1 MGDAT
6 VCFGGT
12 GGCGEGA
19 EKSKRSPR
27 PELALVLETGVGM
40 PGAESKA
47 PKPLDELNP
56 LVGCGGWAAGL
67 AAGFISKKLPPLR
80 GGGEV

>member
-1 MGDAT
+1 
-6 VCFGGT
+6 
-12 GGCGEGA
+12 
-19 EKSKRSPR
+19 
-27 PELALVLETGVGM
+27 M

-56 LVGCGGWAAGL
+56 LDGCGGGAGF

>member
-1 MGDAT
+1 L
-6 VCFGGT
+6 GGT

-27 PELALVLETGVGM
+27 PELAVVETGVGM

-56 LVGCGGWAAGL
+56 LDGCGGWAGF
-67 AAGFISKKLPPLR
+67 AAGFVSKKLPPLR
-80 GGGEV
+80 GGEEV